1 MPEIAGSCVKKLAAG
16 APMAGKYGPFAKKYM
31 DIYMMCVVSAF
42 CREP

>member
-31 DIYMMCVVSAF
+31 DIYMMSVFSGF
-42 CREP
+42 RGKP